1 MLGNGTG
8 GTLGEVI
15 AAMLVHVYN
24 FLFKPDDMTKIF
36 TEFNKYIEGLF
47 AADWFSKI
55 YAVMMTIGLGLLVAT
70 YLIEMMDKV
79 SQGDFSINVMFRC
92 MLKYVLMYM
101 VLLNILAIFNYL
113 LDFTTAVFTDMN
125 DSLSLSLD
133 PAQRINQRCVANGIN
148 KYFGITVRIG
158 MFILLA
164 APYIISVIFYV
175 VLYFFAVSRL
185 LEMVIRTA
193 ASPLVVGLSYFGH
206 GANTD
211 IVRYAKRTMG
221 IFSQIVVILVIS
233 VMTTFTHNALITS
246 DSGSTQGETVVA
258 NPANGLEVDGSYTEV
273 GVTKTTTDTKKNDAS
288 GDEETTVTIGD
299 TTWKPATSED
309 ISTITTRA
317 YTKKS
322 LMNFVYYIMAP
333 NHYVVSTG
341 LMLAALLMVFKSR
354 ELSTRLFSSIL
365 NTAINS
371 SCIFLC
377 QKSSIFYFFL
387 HIKHM

>member
-221 IFSQIVVILVIS
+221 IFFQIVVILVIS

-322 LMNFVYYIMAP
+322 LMHFVYYIMAP

-354 ELSTRLFSSIL
+354 ELSTRLFS
-365 NTAINS
+365 
-371 SCIFLC
+371 
-377 QKSSIFYFFL
+377 
-387 HIKHM
+387 

>member
-125 DSLSLSLD
+125 DSLSL
-133 PAQRINQRCVANGIN
+133 
-148 KYFGITVRIG
+148 
-158 MFILLA
+158 
-164 APYIISVIFYV
+164 
-175 VLYFFAVSRL
+175 
-185 LEMVIRTA
+185 
-193 ASPLVVGLSYFGH
+193 
-206 GANTD
+206 
-211 IVRYAKRTMG
+211 
-221 IFSQIVVILVIS
+221 
-233 VMTTFTHNALITS
+233 
-246 DSGSTQGETVVA
+246 
-258 NPANGLEVDGSYTEV
+258 
-273 GVTKTTTDTKKNDAS
+273 
-288 GDEETTVTIGD
+288 
-299 TTWKPATSED
+299 
-309 ISTITTRA
+309 
-317 YTKKS
+317 
-322 LMNFVYYIMAP
+322 
-333 NHYVVSTG
+333 
-341 LMLAALLMVFKSR
+341 
-354 ELSTRLFSSIL
+354 
-365 NTAINS
+365 
-371 SCIFLC
+371 
-377 QKSSIFYFFL
+377 
-387 HIKHM
+387 

>member
-1 MLGNGTG
+1 MDLKLFNTPQ
-8 GTLGEVI
+8 EII
-15 AAMLVHVYN
+15 AGKYPVKN
-24 FLFKPDDMTKIF
+24 F
-36 TEFNKYIEGLF
+36 
-47 AADWFSKI
+47 W
-55 YAVMMTIGLGLLVAT
+55 
-70 YLIEMMDKV
+70 
-79 SQGDFSINVMFRC
+79 
-92 MLKYVLMYM
+92 
-101 VLLNILAIFNYL
+101 
-113 LDFTTAVFTDMN
+113 
-125 DSLSLSLD
+125 
-133 PAQRINQRCVANGIN
+133 
-148 KYFGITVRIG
+148 
-158 MFILLA
+158 
-164 APYIISVIFYV
+164 IISVDIGFSSVKGVAPNKRFCFPSYV
-175 VLYFFAVSRL
+175 KKMDSSLMSVDNDDIYYR
-185 LEMVIRTA
+185 

-206 GANTD
+206 GANMD

-221 IFSQIVVILVIS
+221 IFFQIVVILVIS

-273 GVTKTTTDTKKNDAS
+273 GVTKTTIDTKKNDAS

-354 ELSTRLFSSIL
+354 ELSTRLFS
-365 NTAINS
+365 
-371 SCIFLC
+371 
-377 QKSSIFYFFL
+377 
-387 HIKHM
+387 